1 MATTTI
7 TLLRHCEAT
16 HNLDTQQQQQQQQRD
31 TSLTERG
38 REQARALHGHY
49 DLVWCSP
56 LRRCRE
62 TLAESGITF
71 TRCEHDVALL
81 REHITEECDLLLTEE
96 EGRRDFD
103 ARVAQLRLALLAQQ
117 GSGRMLL
124 VTHADLIW
132 RLTANGGEF
141 GQWLENGAAF
151 DLLWWQ

>member
-1 MATTTI
+1 MATTI

-16 HNLDTQQQQQQQQRD
+16 HNLAQQQQQQRD
-31 TSLTERG
+31 TPLTERG

-71 TRCEHDVALL
+71 IRCEHDVALL

-96 EGRRDFD
+96 EGRREAESDFD
-103 ARVAQLRLALLAQQ
+103 ARVAQLRLVLAQQQQ

-151 DLLWWQ
+151 DLLRQ